1 MFKVLGCFSAD
12 RAALNT
18 VNRSYITKELSL
30 FSQEDGNPICFFI
43 LTSCFLGGV
52 SAIYIKNIFHSSAV
66 QPGSF
71 NHESWIT
78 LALCPVNGSSA
89 PRCVYKSHV
98 SSVELCD
105 SNVDVR
111 GATQRELPTVKSF
124 SWEFFV
130 GAKSGYLCTNAVSA
144 FDSFARSTSQMPAH
158 SRSSAMSLFYLLL
171 KSVSAEISCFCL
183 KKFIFLRA
191 RVRKGVLMRLE

>member
-12 RAALNT
+12 GAALNT
-18 VNRSYITKELSL
+18 VNRGYITKELSL

-111 GATQRELPTVKSF
+111 GATQGELPTVKSF

-130 GAKSGYLCTNAVSA
+130 GAKSSHLCINAVSA
-144 FDSFARSTSQMPAH
+144 FDSFARLTSQMPAH
-158 SRSSAMSLFYLLL
+158 SRSSATSLFIL
-171 KSVSAEISCFCL
+171 C
-183 KKFIFLRA
+183 
-191 RVRKGVLMRLE
+191 

>member
-52 SAIYIKNIFHSSAV
+52 SATYIKNIFHSSAV

-78 LALCPVNGSSA
+78 LALCPVNGSSTR
-89 PRCVYKSHV
+89 RCVCKSHV
-98 SSVELCD
+98 SSVELGD
-105 SNVDVR
+105 SNVDLR
-111 GATQRELPTVKSF
+111 GATQRELSPVKSF

-130 GAKSGYLCTNAVSA
+130 DAKSGYLCTNAVSA
-144 FDSFARSTSQMPAH
+144 FDFFACSTSQMPAH
-158 SRSSAMSLFYLLL
+158 SRSSATSLIYLLL
-171 KSVSAEISCFCL
+171 KSVSVEISCFCL
-183 KKFIFLRA
+183 ENLFPLR
-191 RVRKGVLMRLE
+191 LS

>member
-158 SRSSAMSLFYLLL
+158 SRSSAPSLFYLLL
-171 KSVSAEISCFCL
+171 KSVSAGISCFCL
-183 KKFIFLRA
+183 KNLFSFALELE
-191 RVRKGVLMRLE
+191 KGC

>member
-12 RAALNT
+12 CAALYT
-18 VNRSYITKELSL
+18 VNRNNITNELSL
-30 FSQEDGNPICFFI
+30 FSRKDRNPICFFI
-43 LTSCFLGGV
+43 LIICFLGGD
-52 SAIYIKNIFHSSAV
+52 SAIYIKNIFHFSAV
-66 QPGSF
+66 QPSSF
-71 NHESWIT
+71 NYESWIT

-111 GATQRELPTVKSF
+111 GATQGELPTVKSF

-144 FDSFARSTSQMPAH
+144 FNSFAYSTSQMPV
-158 SRSSAMSLFYLLL
+158 LLQSIDQVL
-171 KSVSAEISCFCL
+171 RHCLTFC
-183 KKFIFLRA
+183 
-191 RVRKGVLMRLE
+191 